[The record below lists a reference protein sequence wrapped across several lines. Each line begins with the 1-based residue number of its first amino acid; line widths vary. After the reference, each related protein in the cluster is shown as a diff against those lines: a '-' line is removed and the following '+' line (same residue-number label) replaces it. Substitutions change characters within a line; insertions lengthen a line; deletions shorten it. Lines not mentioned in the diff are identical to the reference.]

1 MNLPSD
7 LLLHIASFL
16 EYTPDTARLSRLNH
30 RLNHVRQWYPR
41 SGHRQPHNVTLVRG
55 PDRGSVSPPSR
66 RLVQRFQDG
75 RAQRNYWKFDVGRLF
90 LFTQLAGSS
99 GMLLTFYFNGKKCYQ
114 QFFSLNDTV
123 WIAFFDHGTG
133 AMNRYQN
140 QQTGLHIEKTGTGG
154 IVVEFNSFR
163 YLFSHRGELT
173 GREKVNP
180 ARTRQDNNRIE
191 YGPDWIKVGDRPRRR
206 LTRREQR
213 QLPTLFDFDM
223 GMFTLEL

>member
-1 MNLPSD
+1 
-7 LLLHIASFL
+7 
-16 EYTPDTARLSRLNH
+16 
-30 RLNHVRQWYPR
+30 
-41 SGHRQPHNVTLVRG
+41 
-55 PDRGSVSPPSR
+55 
-66 RLVQRFQDG
+66 LVQRFQDG

-163 YLFSHRGELT
+163 YLFSHRGDLT